1 MTRYNFRIT
10 IGDDFLFL
18 VHKLIVGGHKRRL
31 DLFLGHMWSFAF
43 LAIVLVVAVVYDLTV
58 SVCRMSD
65 LRAVP
70 AATVGALYLVG
81 ENTHAAVS

>member
-1 MTRYNFRIT
+1 MTRFNFRIS

-65 LRAVP
+65 LRAV
-70 AATVGALYLVG
+70 TVGALYLVG

>member
-1 MTRYNFRIT
+1 MQGLHILA
-10 IGDDFLFL
+10 GVPKKGKSWLAL
-18 VHKLIVGGHKRRL
+18 WLCQQVAGGEKVW
-31 DLFLGHMWSFAF
+31 GHPTQQGT
-43 LAIVLVVAVVYDLTV
+43 VLYPV
-58 SVCRMSD
+58 SYTHLRMSD

>member
-1 MTRYNFRIT
+1 MTRFNFRIS

-18 VHKLIVGGHKRRL
+18 VHKLIVGGHKRL

-43 LAIVLVVAVVYDLTV
+43 LAIVLVVAAVYDLTV